1 MSAPLRARHVCAP
14 RAGGRGCWPAFER
27 RGIVGSSGKLV
38 GMAYVVARRNRRFEV
53 RESLHTPRGPRAR
66 TLVGFGVLTDEIL
79 ATAAAK
85 AERPFDV
92 HAVLVSGRRAGAPV
106 MATIGA
112 VGLAGAGEADGA
124 QSGTGTERE
133 TGGSANRFVESSRR
147 MALTLGQAPTVRQT
161 DPGRA
166 LIDLLGFADA
176 VTRGQPTRPFEP
188 LTFPVL
194 RTLVHDHR
202 GATGMH
208 R

>member
-1 MSAPLRARHVCAP
+1 
-14 RAGGRGCWPAFER
+14 
-27 RGIVGSSGKLV
+27 
-38 GMAYVVARRNRRFEV
+38 MAYVVARRNGRFEV

-66 TLVGFGVLTDEIL
+66 TLAGFGVLTDEIL

-92 HAVLVSGRRAGAPV
+92 HTVLASGRRAGAPV

-112 VGLAGAGEADGA
+112 EGSAGAGAVDSA
-124 QSGTGTERE
+124 QRGTGAKPA

-147 MALTLGQAPTVRQT
+147 MALALRQAPTTRST
-161 DPGRA
+161 NPGTA

-194 RTLVHDHR
+194 RKLVDDRH
-202 GATGMH
+202 GAAGMH
-208 R
+208 RR